1 MNILSVFSKY
11 SSPVVYIFII
21 GAAIWAIWIGGGIG
35 PILDYVPAKPME
47 NGLVFIACVSA
58 LVSNWAGPIVN
69 IADLT
74 QRAKTPRAPMIGLP
88 IGMIVS
94 YVLFAITCIG
104 LIVGTEIAFGK
115 PIFNIVDAIGK
126 IENPFAVIVLILA
139 LNVGATGFVV
149 FGTLLPAGLQMTAL
163 LQKWFT
169 VKSAGIWTAVIGT
182 LILPWKLVSSTETL
196 YLFYSFIGSMYGPI
210 AGIMLSSY
218 YIERKRR
225 LNLSSM
231 YVKPGENGEYSNGY
245 NVVACTVMAISF
257 ILPMSGAFLKNV
269 PLLSTLNQFAFFS
282 GLILSFVLY
291 TLCHRMNKPNGS
303 VS

>member
-1 MNILSVFSKY
+1 MESSTTVVGAQSLNVIFAKFFPGYMTWGAGFDIFGLDFPTMLSYILLWLVTVLLFLGGMNILSVFSKY

-21 GAAIWAIWIGGGIG
+21 GAAIWAIWIAGGIG
-35 PILDYVPAKPME
+35 PIMEYVPAKPME

-94 YVLFAITCIG
+94 YILFAITCIG
-104 LIVGTEIAFGK
+104 LIVGTEIAFGQ
-115 PIFNIVDAIGK
+115 PIFNIVDA
-126 IENPFAVIVLILA
+126 
-139 LNVGATGFVV
+139 
-149 FGTLLPAGLQMTAL
+149 
-163 LQKWFT
+163 
-169 VKSAGIWTAVIGT
+169 IGT

-225 LNLSSM
+225 
-231 YVKPGENGEYSNGY
+231 Y
-245 NVVACTVMAISF
+245 NVVACTIMAISF
-257 ILPMSGAFLKNV
+257 ILPMSGAFLKNA